1 MVIDAGPTCPVRIL
15 VTLGKDAELPEWRI
29 EAEMPEGWVITE
41 SEFPRIAVN
50 RPEGAKEFFLSDS
63 GPNTQSAM
71 KDNCNHVILRV
82 QAQCN

>member
-41 SEFPRIAVN
+41 SEFPV
-50 RPEGAKEFFLSDS
+50 L
-63 GPNTQSAM
+63 
-71 KDNCNHVILRV
+71 L
-82 QAQCN
+82 

>member
-50 RPEGAKEFFLSDS
+50 RPGRSKRNSS
-63 GPNTQSAM
+63 CRIRNRIH
-71 KDNCNHVILRV
+71 NR
-82 QAQCN
+82 